1 MLIDQIAALANKGLI
16 EDAMKVKKILDDHL
30 SQPRMPP
37 SDPIEVARAKAVEQH
52 ARDNPYYG
60 PPVPGDM
67 YYGWPISE
75 AIKAACGPL
84 TSLEQAYVHAE
95 IKKRATMRM
104 GLLPTAGSPPD
115 ARQLGPRPYTPEEKL
130 AMRMGWGR
138 VGDGNWA
145 SGFEHVAIHTSAAS
159 TVVHVWVI
167 SKTGQAITM
176 EDEAA
181 LFPSDT
187 FITKLNLLKE

>member
-1 MLIDQIAALANKGLI
+1 MLASQIADLTLKGNITDAL
-16 EDAMKVKKILDDHL
+16 KVKKILDDHL

-37 SDPIEVARAKAVEQH
+37 PDPIEVARAKAVELH
-52 ARDNPYYG
+52 ASANPYYG
-60 PPVPGDM
+60 PPVAGDM
-67 YYGWPISE
+67 YYGWPVSE
-75 AIKAACGPL
+75 AIKAACGHIS
-84 TSLEQAYVHAE
+84 SLEQAYVHAE
-95 IKKRATMRM
+95 IMKRANMS
-104 GLLPTAGSPPD
+104 LSLTALGGSSYP
-115 ARQLGPRPYTPEEKL
+115 AQSKPRLYAPEEKL

-138 VGDGNWA
+138 VGENSWA
-145 SGFEHVAIHTSAAS
+145 PGFEHVAIHTSATS

>member
-1 MLIDQIAALANKGLI
+1 
-16 EDAMKVKKILDDHL
+16 
-30 SQPRMPP
+30 
-37 SDPIEVARAKAVEQH
+37 
-52 ARDNPYYG
+52 
-60 PPVPGDM
+60 
-67 YYGWPISE
+67 
-75 AIKAACGPL
+75 
-84 TSLEQAYVHAE
+84 
-95 IKKRATMRM
+95 
-104 GLLPTAGSPPD
+104 
-115 ARQLGPRPYTPEEKL
+115 
-130 AMRMGWGR
+130 MRMGWGR

-145 SGFEHVAIHTSAAS
+145 SGFEHVAIHTSATS